1 MREIKSVYDC
11 VGTMMEGY
19 IQGSWGRWTFKDK
32 MKKSVKAGPRQ
43 QTIAFLNLKDP
54 LPACLREFPL

>member
-19 IQGSWGRWTFKDK
+19 IQGSWGRRTFKDK
-32 MKKSVKAGPRQ
+32 MKK
-43 QTIAFLNLKDP
+43 
-54 LPACLREFPL
+54 